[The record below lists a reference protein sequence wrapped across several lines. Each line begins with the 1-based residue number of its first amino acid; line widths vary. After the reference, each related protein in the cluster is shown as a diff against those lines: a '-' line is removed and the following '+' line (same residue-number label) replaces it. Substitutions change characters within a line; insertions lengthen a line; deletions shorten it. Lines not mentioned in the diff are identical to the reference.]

1 MNSNR
6 KSRERSSED
15 NLRQVEPY
23 KRSTKD
29 KQAWQRGGLTPRS
42 YTKLE
47 DMA

>member
-6 KSRERSSED
+6 KSRERSD
-15 NLRQVEPY
+15 DLRRVDPY

-29 KQAWQRGGLTPRS
+29 KQSWQRGGLSSRQ

>member
-6 KSRERSSED
+6 KSRERTTD
-15 NLRQVEPY
+15 DLRCVEPY
-23 KRSTKD
+23 KRSTKE
-29 KQAWQRGGLTPRS
+29 KQAWQRGSHGTRQ

>member
-6 KSRERSSED
+6 KSRERSED
-15 NLRQVEPY
+15 NLRHVEPY

-29 KQAWQRGGLTPRS
+29 KQAWKRGGLAPRS